1 MVDTNPLA
9 AALLLG
15 QKRRTD
21 PIEAARQ
28 FGQRALIQGTSTA
41 PLQSGNWLEGL
52 ARALQ
57 GGLGGFIEGQA
68 NRAEEA
74 KGQKTVEDLGKI
86 AAANNKDELTA
97 AIRGST
103 IDPEYAGPLMAQI
116 LQGKQAQFAR
126 NEAAGSFGAGFG
138 GTGGTTSGPGTGGTT
153 ITVTPGQ
160 APPGFSNNS
169 GNIRS
174 TAPGNYNGF
183 ATYDT
188 PQAGAAA
195 HFQNYAAYVKEN
207 PNITVGEAI
216 NKWSPASDNNNPNAI
231 IARIQQEAGI
241 DPKTPLAAV
250 LSNPEAAAK
259 MLQTQTVIEKGGL
272 PQGFTPQVFAQ
283 AVAPSGTPN
292 PQAQGGPD
300 VPPSTVQTP
309 SAMSQPPDV
318 PQPRLAPERI
328 RQIQGMVSSGALTGE
343 QAVQLAHKEISEQ
356 WAADRQR
363 ALEIW
368 KDQQQGKRQ
377 NESADIKLRQEG
389 PLTMIKD
396 RVSNYETKIRPGAMA
411 AVNDLASINQTR
423 QVLDAGAFTGTGAE
437 AKTLAAK
444 VGEQLGIPSDQAQN
458 TQVLGAVLAKR
469 VLAGAGG
476 TLGTGFS
483 NADRDF
489 MEKAQGGQI
498 TMDEGALRR
507 LLDIGEKQSR
517 QTLKNHDIEAGR
529 LMKLPGV
536 AQLGGEQFQLPQAP
550 TYEEFNK
557 ANPLAPLQTGP
568 TAPQP
573 GATPSVDL
581 KALEQ
586 QDPRYEYRINPDT
599 GKPQRRLK

>member
-1 MVDTNPLA
+1 MVDTSPLLA
-9 AALLLG
+9 SLLLG
-15 QKRRTD
+15 QKRRVD
-21 PIEAARQ
+21 PIEA
-28 FGQRALIQGTSTA
+28 QRAYGQKLITQGSSTA
-41 PLQSGNWLEGL
+41 PLGSGSPLEGI

-57 GGLGGFIEGQA
+57 AGLGGLTAGA
-68 NRAEEA
+68 ADAEEKA
-74 KGQKTVEDLGKI
+74 KGQKQI
-86 AAANNKDELTA
+86 AALANIAGANNKDELTA
-97 AIRGST
+97 AIKSSE
-103 IDPEYAGPLMAQI
+103 IDPELAGPLMAQI

-153 ITVTPGQ
+153 IDITPKP

-188 PQAGAAA
+188 PQQGAAA
-195 HFQNYAAYVKEN
+195 HFQNYQAYVKEN

-231 IARIQQEAGI
+231 IARIQQEANI
-241 DPKTPLAAV
+241 DPRTPLAAV

-259 MLQTQTVIEKGGL
+259 MLQTQTMIEKGGL

-309 SAMSQPPDV
+309 SAMSQPPEV

-363 ALEIW
+363 ALAVW
-368 KDQQQGKRQ
+368 QDQQQSKRILETGEQ
-377 NESADIKLRQEG
+377 RVRQEG
-389 PLTMIKD
+389 PMTMIKD

-557 ANPLAPLQTGP
+557 ANPLAPLQTGSA
-568 TAPQP
+568 APQGQAPQGGYSEGQTATNPQTKEKLIFRGGKWVP
-573 GATPSVDL
+573 G
-581 KALEQ
+581 
-586 QDPRYEYRINPDT
+586 
-599 GKPQRRLK
+599 G